1 MNFRDAIFEIK
12 TNKEKELKIL
22 KSKINLLEFEIE
34 ILEIGFTQKL
44 SEISDENKLEM
55 VALFED
61 MLKTNEQ

>member
-61 MLKTNEQ
+61 MLKTNE

>member
-22 KSKINLLEFEIE
+22 KTKINLLEFEIE

-61 MLKTNEQ
+61 MLKTNE

>member
-34 ILEIGFTQKL
+34 ILEIVFTQKL

-61 MLKTNEQ
+61 MLKTNE